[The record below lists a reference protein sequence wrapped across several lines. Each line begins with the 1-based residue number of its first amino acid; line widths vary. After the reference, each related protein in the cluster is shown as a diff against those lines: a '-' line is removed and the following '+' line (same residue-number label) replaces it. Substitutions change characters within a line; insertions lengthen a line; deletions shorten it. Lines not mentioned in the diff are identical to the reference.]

1 MREPKVIQI
10 MPLPKH
16 TTDYYTD
23 QHVVGLALMD
33 NGDIRPIVMYR
44 NDDYDYFVDT
54 WDPKDGA
61 FMTLGRKLVE
71 RTKDI
76 KAAKKELSKWDN
88 KEGVGLAVL
97 RCAKSI
103 YTLPA
108 GKDPQ
113 KVVGDILGMTPDEAD
128 LLLQGKKELSVLQF
142 VDLCERLH
150 VPIDGLKE
158 SHDKAGYCDPCE
170 LPF

>member
-1 MREPKVIQI
+1 MREPKAIQI

-16 TTDYYTD
+16 TMDCYTD

-33 NGDIRPIVMYR
+33 NGDIRPIVIYR

-61 FMTLGRKLVE
+61 LMTLGRKLAG

-76 KAAKKELSKWDN
+76 KAAKKELARWDN

-97 RCAKSI
+97 KVAKSL
-103 YTLPA
+103 YTLPD
-108 GKDPQ
+108 GSNPQ
-113 KVVGDILGMTPDEAD
+113 KVVENILDMTPDEAT
-128 LLLQGKKELSVLQF
+128 LLLQGKKKLSVLQL

-158 SHDKAGYCDPCE
+158 SHDKAIYCDPYE